1 MMANFADSIRQLDV
15 QVDQK
20 KREQDLL
27 DRENQ
32 ELKIQLDALK
42 HLESKFDQIRVSLEE
57 ETQRRMNSE
66 KEADRLRT
74 ELNSVVNQSAED
86 TENLKRAVD
95 DLRFQNEENINT
107 INNRN
112 NENQRLNQELLQTQ
126 HILGERDAELE
137 DLRFQM
143 GEVEKKNRALN
154 DRINEIIFNKA
165 AAYKEATLEA
175 LKKNPETGSPRGRR
189 ERQAQFGISDKSDQ
203 RLN

>member
-1 MMANFADSIRQLDV
+1 
-15 QVDQK
+15 
-20 KREQDLL
+20 
-27 DRENQ
+27 
-32 ELKIQLDALK
+32 
-42 HLESKFDQIRVSLEE
+42 
-57 ETQRRMNSE
+57 MNSE

-95 DLRFQNEENINT
+95 DLRFQNEDNINT

-112 NENQRLNQELLQTQ
+112 DENQRLNQELLQTQ
-126 HILGERDAELE
+126 HILGERDAELD

-175 LKKNPETGSPRGRR
+175 L
-189 ERQAQFGISDKSDQ
+189 
-203 RLN
+203 